1 MEVKRAKVK
10 IKEPEPETLASISEV
25 AAVKTGPVNRRRAT
39 RPALGKAPPELSEP
53 EGAPAVAPLSSPTDE
68 QKGQF
73 IPLDQVQR
81 LVQRLSTSQD
91 RLAKLA
97 RIEKAIADFHDEI
110 VNATTDA
117 DTRRPVPTADGDTLA
132 VINSLRTYMRVQRGF
147 KEDYEKTLK
156 ISLKTATVAQ
166 KLEESH
172 IRDELIALQR
182 DHNAL
187 LLEREVLIV
196 EMEQTEHGRALL
208 VQEGLDALD
217 RERVVN
223 QSLRTELESTKI
235 ELQKAH
241 ACVSTQAKALDEREN
256 EHRAMAYE
264 LGLLK
269 HTVHELEFG
278 MLRRRSS
285 TAMSVSSQ
293 QAPSSVSPPKTAAY
307 AASGRELRQAR
318 LKIGSL
324 EAEVAAARETILNLK
339 SKVHSLK
346 TSLRSNEVQ
355 KAQNEAQ
362 RLRSREQSKDDQ
374 IASLE
379 TALLKT
385 RSRLHEKD
393 SRLAALKSEYDKIFA
408 ALQKD
413 SPQKA
418 SAAPTRVS
426 NDEASRIANDNVYV
440 TDYYK
445 SRYEHQAHEILTLRK
460 QIKKLLSLEHK
471 QYHDQ
476 HARAKEHS
484 RLLQNFQDLK
494 RQLQDAAM
502 TAATNQKLAESNQTT
517 LLPASDYLCDDL
529 GKLLARH
536 EFLENFYRD
545 HPAGGGSPLAHV
557 MTVNVTMDQPPPP
570 LLRSAS
576 TPSVLGVI
584 KNVRP
589 KSAGVTKPKGVGL
602 TRQSFKVGAL
612 L

>member
-10 IKEPEPETLASISEV
+10 IKEPEFETPALATISEV
-25 AAVKTGPVNRRRAT
+25 AAVKTAPATRRRT
-39 RPALGKAPPELSEP
+39 VRPSVGKASPVAPEP
-53 EGAPAVAPLSSPTDE
+53 ESNAVVAPLASPAPSDD

-110 VNATTDA
+110 VNTTTDA

-172 IRDELIALQR
+172 IRDELIALQQ

-187 LLEREVLIV
+187 LLERQVLIV
-196 EMEQTEHGRALL
+196 AMEQTEHGRALL
-208 VQEGLDALD
+208 AQEGLDELE
-217 RERVVN
+217 RERAVSR
-223 QSLRTELESTKI
+223 SLRRQLESATT
-235 ELQKAH
+235 ELQKALG
-241 ACVSTQAKALDEREN
+241 CISTQAKALDERDN
-256 EHRAMAYE
+256 EHRAMTYE
-264 LGLLK
+264 LGMLK
-269 HTVHELEFG
+269 HQVHELEFG
-278 MLRRRSS
+278 MSRRRSS
-285 TAMSVSSQ
+285 TGLSATSLL
-293 QAPSSVSPPKTAAY
+293 APSSAPPPETTTIAS
-307 AASGRELRQAR
+307 AASVRELRQAN

-324 EAEVAAARETILNLK
+324 DAEVSAARETISDLR
-339 SKVHSLK
+339 SKLHSLK
-346 TSLRSNEVQ
+346 TSLHSTEVQ
-355 KAQNEAQ
+355 KAQKEAQ
-362 RLRSREQSKDDQ
+362 RLRDREQSKDDQ

-408 ALQKD
+408 ALQKG

-426 NDEASRIANDNVYV
+426 NDEASRVANDNIYV
-440 TDYYK
+440 TEYYK
-445 SRYEHQAHEILTLRK
+445 SRYEHQTHEILTLRK

-484 RLLQNFQDLK
+484 RLLQSFQDLK
-494 RQLQDAAM
+494 RQLQEGAI
-502 TAATNQKLAESNQTT
+502 TAATNQKLAESNQNT
-517 LLPASDYLCDDL
+517 LLPAADYLCDDL

-545 HPAGGGSPLAHV
+545 HVAGGDSP
-557 MTVNVTMDQPPPP
+557 
-570 LLRSAS
+570 
-576 TPSVLGVI
+576 G
-584 KNVRP
+584 
-589 KSAGVTKPKGVGL
+589 
-602 TRQSFKVGAL
+602 
-612 L
+612 